1 MLESG
6 GCGIPFLEAGQRTR
20 TVDPDRKKASCHFWA
35 RSKKI
40 REWMTVFHLLLFV
53 HNRLLIAVFL

>member
-1 MLESG
+1 MESG
-6 GCGIPFLEAGQRTR
+6 GGGIPFLEAASVLGTE
-20 TVDPDRKKASCHFWA
+20 DPDRKKASCHFWA

-40 REWMTVFHLLLFV
+40 REWMTVFHLFLFV